1 MKKNLIILLLSF
13 AAGGYAQD
21 PSLKEILRSVEDR
34 NPELRLARQQT
45 AIQKQTDRTENNL
58 QDPSVE
64 YVYQWGTPTETG
76 KSSELNVTQ
85 SFDFPTLYAE
95 RGKLSRERAV
105 WYGYQ
110 YEGVRRD
117 VLLRTQQLFYDLVL
131 TNRKL
136 ELLQYR
142 RELALE
148 LEKNASVYLDQGA
161 INSIENRKLKLE
173 FLNLRAEEVNLRADR
188 EKLLQQLSVLN
199 GGVSVDV
206 TETRFSGMPPLPA
219 YTELRAEVLS
229 DNTELRSLDQEKVV
243 ANKQLSVSRQQNLP
257 SIELGYR
264 RTTGL
269 EEKFNGV
276 IMGLSIPLFQN
287 RGKVRQA
294 RMQQQYVDMQ
304 RESALSSMESA
315 LRTSY
320 DEAVSLKELLDEYA
334 GTLSGSDGY
343 EALKRALAAHEITI
357 IDYFT
362 ELSGLYQSDMNRLD
376 LENRYYKMLAELYKN
391 RL

>member
-229 DNTELRSLDQEKVV
+229 DNAELRSLDQEKVV

-320 DEAVSLKELLDEYA
+320 DEAVSLKKLLDEYA

>member
-21 PSLKEILRSVEDR
+21 ISLKKILQSVEDK
-34 NPELRLARQQT
+34 NPELRMARQQT

-64 YVYQWGTPTETG
+64 YVYQWGTPTEIG

-131 TNRKL
+131 VNRKL

-142 RELALE
+142 RQLALE

-161 INSIENRKLKLE
+161 INSIESRKLKLE
-173 FLNLRAEEVNLRADR
+173 FLNLRTEEVNLRTDR

-199 GGVSVDV
+199 GGISVDV
-206 TETRFSGMPPLPA
+206 VETRFSGMPPLPA
-219 YTELRAEVLS
+219 YTELRAEILS
-229 DNTELRSLDQEKVV
+229 DNAELRSLDQEKVV
-243 ANKQLSVSRQQNLP
+243 ASKQLSVSRQQNLP

-320 DEAVSLKELLDEYA
+320 DEAVSLKKLLDEYA

-391 RL
+391 RF

>member
-188 EKLLQQLSVLN
+188 EKLLLQLSVLN

-320 DEAVSLKELLDEYA
+320 DEAVSLKKLLDEYA

>member
-21 PSLKEILRSVEDR
+21 ISLKKILQSVEDK
-34 NPELRLARQQT
+34 NPELRMARQQT

-64 YVYQWGTPTETG
+64 YVYQWGTPTEIG

-131 TNRKL
+131 VNRKL

-142 RELALE
+142 RQLALE

-161 INSIENRKLKLE
+161 INSIESRKLKLE
-173 FLNLRAEEVNLRADR
+173 FLNLRTEEVNLRTDR
-188 EKLLQQLSVLN
+188 EKLLQQLSVVN
-199 GGVSVDV
+199 GGISVDV
-206 TETRFSGMPPLPA
+206 VETRFSGMPPLPA
-219 YTELRAEVLS
+219 YTELRAEILS
-229 DNTELRSLDQEKVV
+229 DNAELRSLDQEKVV
-243 ANKQLSVSRQQNLP
+243 ASKQLSVSRQQNLP

-320 DEAVSLKELLDEYA
+320 DEAVSLKKLLDEYA

-391 RL
+391 RF